1 MKKMYDKVVSI
12 LKSVVDIGDV
22 TPDSKLIAD
31 LGLNSFDIINII
43 VAFEDEFDIE
53 IPEKDIKK
61 LVTLKDAA
69 DYLEKKVK

>member
-1 MKKMYDKVVSI
+1 MYDKVVSI

>member
-1 MKKMYDKVVSI
+1 MYDKVISI
-12 LKSVVDIGDV
+12 LKSVIDIDENKV
-22 TPDSKLIAD
+22 SPDSKLIAD

-53 IPEKDIKK
+53 GPEKDIRK

-69 DYLEKKVK
+69 DYLEKKVN

>member
-1 MKKMYDKVVSI
+1 MYDKVISI
-12 LKSVVDIGDV
+12 LKSVIDIDENKV
-22 TPDSKLIAD
+22 SPDSKLIAD

-53 IPEKDIKK
+53 VPEKDIRK

-69 DYLEKKVK
+69 DYLEKKVN

>member
-1 MKKMYDKVVSI
+1 MYDKVISI
-12 LKSVVDIGDV
+12 LKSVIDIDENKV
-22 TPDSKLIAD
+22 SPDSKLIAD

-53 IPEKDIKK
+53 VPEKDIRK

-69 DYLEKKVK
+69 DYLEKKVNR